1 MRDHLNIVC
10 NLRHSLLLVV
20 CCSENRENSPEDLR
34 VNESTTPLKKR
45 RFTQHSDT
53 LISSSLSPSPNP
65 LSSPLTLS
73 SSSPTQSEPI
83 SEIKSDPEDLRL
95 SSVTPVP
102 RSEGSKVPTWTQ
114 TQLQEAIEAVI
125 TQRMRFTQVI
135 GRGGEGWI
143 GSGIM
148 GRDRMGWVGRDQKG
162 VREKWG

>member
-1 MRDHLNIVC
+1 MKVER
-10 NLRHSLLLVV
+10 LLEHCLVV

-65 LSSPLTLS
+65 LPSPLTLS

-125 TQRMRFTQVI
+125 TQRMRFTQVK
-135 GRGGEGWI
+135 GGGGEGWI
-143 GSGIM
+143 GL
-148 GRDRMGWVGRDQKG
+148 
-162 VREKWG
+162 

>member
-1 MRDHLNIVC
+1 MKVER
-10 NLRHSLLLVV
+10 LLEHCLVV

-65 LSSPLTLS
+65 LPSPLTLS

-135 GRGGEGWI
+135 GGGGVGWRGLGVM
-143 GSGIM
+143 GS
-148 GRDRMGWVGRDQKG
+148 DRMGKNSKG
-162 VREKWG
+162 KEVMG